1 MVARE
6 GVSGKG
12 GGVPETEIVVDKEGN
27 ERATGVEFRTDDDI
41 REDFQRLDREIKQ
54 ARETNKPLS
63 EQTDL
68 KIQRE
73 KVRKEGQE
81 RRVLKLESEAK
92 TKREP
97 IESEIQEAKQRKEGL
112 EKRLEQL
119 PNQIEEAEEKEKR
132 EVAEKLKQDIP
143 RTESKIQK
151 IESEIQRLEEVK
163 ATKLVETTST
173 RKARLLKKKIKRTE
187 AEIERLERG
196 KQAQQRN
203 EEIKSALEKKKKA
216 KEEFKEEQRL
226 ERLTR
231 PDKVKETK
239 VEEPVVEES
248 EADENTFFGV
258 EETPVAEPP
267 VQEPIVEEPVV
278 EETPKKARSEEIQEE
293 LDLVKKETQEKED
306 LLEAVEGLTTREA
319 LANSQSD
326 RYTQP
331 TNRIPGTKRFQQ
343 FKNLKLNNRAASKK
357 FLVDLAKR
365 HKIPYSNNKGTLS
378 NEKIADNIAA
388 HIKEKYGIK
397 LKSVGLQPKKQQ
409 RNTLLGSIGGKTGKY
424 TFQLEDF
431 RATFGQAFVDNLRA
445 GTNNK
450 IGLFTKEGTKT
461 NKTILD
467 VDGLGE
473 MLLDGEF
480 IALDDKGQIDFQ
492 MIEEV
497 LERLASGDPVFGMQ
511 EDFSQEM
518 AEDEDS
524 ILDRHISDLHNQLE
538 EAQAEEQTEK
548 DEKDSL
554 SQEEYEELEIKAELG
569 ELSESE
575 SEQFRKA
582 TDARIRLSGGEE
594 LMFFMGSG
602 AVVNAVKKMM
612 KGYSIHAN
620 RLYNFLDVKA
630 SRLSPLGNLPD
641 QDRFLN
647 LRDKLG
653 GKLQAV
659 DKIAKDIYKAVNSAP
674 EQDKPAI
681 LEFLTNKGATSTMI
695 VDPEARRVAVRIK
708 KTFQSAGKSL
718 VKRGLLSPEAFE
730 NYSGAYLPRLY
741 MAHMIKGD
749 LFKDGSI
756 KLPNG
761 KKASNFGF
769 LKPRKD
775 IPEEVRDT
783 ILGEIKNAGFLAA
796 KGLHTE
802 LRDIAILDSLDK
814 IARNPEWVLPESVVM
829 WPVNKDGQVAKNAT
843 PWSAWFLKQKANE
856 LRIEA
861 NRLATSDPKLAE
873 RLTEKAERMEQAIEQ
888 SAPEVAQIN
897 LEGLPA
903 KVVDRIGKKATAAE
917 IKKEA
922 NRLREQA
929 RQETF
934 ESARADRMIE
944 LADRLDGMV
953 DPILKPRNADD
964 YIKVPENNERYGA
977 LQGVHLHKEIYED
990 FIDTMTTADDIWKSA
1005 EKIQQ
1010 LWKLSKV
1017 ALNPPTQFR
1026 NFASNMI
1033 LLNLSGMSIPKLTK
1047 GLASAV
1053 RQTEQYKKASRVA
1066 QRGGIGKSTFSSQ
1079 EMSLLQEDFLRIERE
1094 DIGELGK
1101 LWKMME
1107 SMTKK
1112 GLRGASDL
1120 YGAIEAI
1127 GKTIKI
1133 MDEMDK
1139 GKTATQAVRE
1149 ANKWLFD
1156 YSLVPKTVRQVR
1168 KYPIGVPFLTF
1179 YYKAFPRM
1187 VETAIKT
1194 PWRFAPYAALKM
1206 AMSALFQAEHDMDDE
1221 DYDKLTK
1228 IALPEWLKDKPGV
1241 VPLPY
1246 KDANGK
1252 WQFLDISY
1260 LYPWSQYHQFY
1271 HIGKEAIKE
1280 GKFDLETAKKLHN
1293 TMGIFGGALPTLMV
1307 GLKTNVDPFT
1317 NKKIARDGALPSE
1330 KAKQTIAWLYNIMAP
1345 PWLNYGAKG
1354 SPEQFKGVLQKMLEA
1369 WQGKNVSPYTG
1380 EPKQTMKQAT
1390 ARIFGLNVYP
1400 IDYQQS
1406 VRFNVNRIKN
1416 EIKAAKQNA
1425 QMNLRN
1431 PNLSK
1436 EQRERNEKIYIDYI
1450 KELGQQGTDFVR
1462 DAKLSKKAEQKLFTK
1477 GKR

>member
-1 MVARE
+1 
-6 GVSGKG
+6 
-12 GGVPETEIVVDKEGN
+12 IVVDKEGN

-538 EAQAEEQTEK
+538 EAQAEE
-548 DEKDSL
+548 
-554 SQEEYEELEIKAELG
+554 A
-569 ELSESE
+569 
-575 SEQFRKA
+575 
-582 TDARIRLSGGEE
+582 
-594 LMFFMGSG
+594 
-602 AVVNAVKKMM
+602 
-612 KGYSIHAN
+612 
-620 RLYNFLDVKA
+620 
-630 SRLSPLGNLPD
+630 
-641 QDRFLN
+641 
-647 LRDKLG
+647 
-653 GKLQAV
+653 QA
-659 DKIAKDIYKAVNSAP
+659 
-674 EQDKPAI
+674 
-681 LEFLTNKGATSTMI
+681 
-695 VDPEARRVAVRIK
+695 
-708 KTFQSAGKSL
+708 
-718 VKRGLLSPEAFE
+718 
-730 NYSGAYLPRLY
+730 
-741 MAHMIKGD
+741 
-749 LFKDGSI
+749 
-756 KLPNG
+756 
-761 KKASNFGF
+761 
-769 LKPRKD
+769 
-775 IPEEVRDT
+775 
-783 ILGEIKNAGFLAA
+783 
-796 KGLHTE
+796 
-802 LRDIAILDSLDK
+802 
-814 IARNPEWVLPESVVM
+814 
-829 WPVNKDGQVAKNAT
+829 
-843 PWSAWFLKQKANE
+843 
-856 LRIEA
+856 
-861 NRLATSDPKLAE
+861 
-873 RLTEKAERMEQAIEQ
+873 
-888 SAPEVAQIN
+888 
-897 LEGLPA
+897 
-903 KVVDRIGKKATAAE
+903 
-917 IKKEA
+917 
-922 NRLREQA
+922 
-929 RQETF
+929 
-934 ESARADRMIE
+934 
-944 LADRLDGMV
+944 
-953 DPILKPRNADD
+953 
-964 YIKVPENNERYGA
+964 
-977 LQGVHLHKEIYED
+977 
-990 FIDTMTTADDIWKSA
+990 
-1005 EKIQQ
+1005 
-1010 LWKLSKV
+1010 
-1017 ALNPPTQFR
+1017 
-1026 NFASNMI
+1026 
-1033 LLNLSGMSIPKLTK
+1033 
-1047 GLASAV
+1047 
-1053 RQTEQYKKASRVA
+1053 
-1066 QRGGIGKSTFSSQ
+1066 
-1079 EMSLLQEDFLRIERE
+1079 
-1094 DIGELGK
+1094 
-1101 LWKMME
+1101 
-1107 SMTKK
+1107 
-1112 GLRGASDL
+1112 
-1120 YGAIEAI
+1120 
-1127 GKTIKI
+1127 
-1133 MDEMDK
+1133 
-1139 GKTATQAVRE
+1139 
-1149 ANKWLFD
+1149 
-1156 YSLVPKTVRQVR
+1156 
-1168 KYPIGVPFLTF
+1168 
-1179 YYKAFPRM
+1179 
-1187 VETAIKT
+1187 
-1194 PWRFAPYAALKM
+1194 
-1206 AMSALFQAEHDMDDE
+1206 
-1221 DYDKLTK
+1221 
-1228 IALPEWLKDKPGV
+1228 
-1241 VPLPY
+1241 
-1246 KDANGK
+1246 
-1252 WQFLDISY
+1252 
-1260 LYPWSQYHQFY
+1260 
-1271 HIGKEAIKE
+1271 
-1280 GKFDLETAKKLHN
+1280 
-1293 TMGIFGGALPTLMV
+1293 
-1307 GLKTNVDPFT
+1307 
-1317 NKKIARDGALPSE
+1317 
-1330 KAKQTIAWLYNIMAP
+1330 
-1345 PWLNYGAKG
+1345 
-1354 SPEQFKGVLQKMLEA
+1354 
-1369 WQGKNVSPYTG
+1369 
-1380 EPKQTMKQAT
+1380 
-1390 ARIFGLNVYP
+1390 
-1400 IDYQQS
+1400 
-1406 VRFNVNRIKN
+1406 
-1416 EIKAAKQNA
+1416 
-1425 QMNLRN
+1425 
-1431 PNLSK
+1431 
-1436 EQRERNEKIYIDYI
+1436 
-1450 KELGQQGTDFVR
+1450 
-1462 DAKLSKKAEQKLFTK
+1462 
-1477 GKR
+1477 